1 MHFSAT
7 DPASSRSKALL
18 QSRTGP
24 GINSR
29 AADEFAQSV
38 RGWHSGS
45 SAKSAAEI
53 SLAQLDLAET
63 TFGRIAPPPR
73 TVLLFRQADKLTIS
87 RLFRLKSVVVF
98 FMLIFLFWSL
108 TPSITQEGPG
118 LFQEVFWCR
127 VSNASD
133 LMQLSSPSPGGEY
146 VFSVPTSPGMAAGA
160 SPIGAQSSSSA
171 RYGRIRYR
179 AELELRAPDGRGQC
193 SRAGCAK
200 QILRPPDGRTL
211 KIAPSPGLMRFAGQS
226 CGQDRSATLQ
236 CSR

>member
-63 TFGRIAPPPR
+63 TFGRIAPPPSA
-73 TVLLFRQADKLTIS
+73 VLLFRQADKLTIS
-87 RLFRLKSVVVF
+87 RPFRFKSVVVF
-98 FMLIFLFWSL
+98 FMLIFLFLVTHAFDYTARSR
-108 TPSITQEGPG
+108 
-118 LFQEVFWCR
+118 F
-127 VSNASD
+127 VSGSF
-133 LMQLSSPSPGGEY
+133 L
-146 VFSVPTSPGMAAGA
+146 VP
-160 SPIGAQSSSSA
+160 
-171 RYGRIRYR
+171 R
-179 AELELRAPDGRGQC
+179 LRRQRPD
-193 SRAGCAK
+193 
-200 QILRPPDGRTL
+200 
-211 KIAPSPGLMRFAGQS
+211 
-226 CGQDRSATLQ
+226 
-236 CSR
+236 